1 MLNRFQRTALVRKG
15 FTAAALL
22 PTAAGL
28 LLLGAGP
35 PLSEG
40 VVLLILALLSGIG
53 GIETGGGYSVN
64 HLDIAPVLRLAFR

>member
-1 MLNRFQRTALVRKG
+1 MFEGGAFAGAGTNADAFS
-15 FTAAALL
+15 
-22 PTAAGL
+22 PTAAGSGL

-40 VVLLILALLSGIG
+40 AVLLILALLSGIG

-64 HLDIAPVLRLAFR
+64 HLDIAPVLRVTFC